1 MLTRASGIETRA
13 ESAYLLARVSVPDA
27 GPRHD
32 LRCAVKAGQAEAL
45 SFLAQRPDWA
55 AGTHRRPK
63 QRRPEAGAGEKIELE
78 NRLSPGEQK
87 INSLT
92 GAGTKD
98 ARQNKNK
105 ESIWTKDPM
114 VQ

>member
-1 MLTRASGIETRA
+1 LASGARLKPVRQKH
-13 ESAYLLARVSVPDA
+13 SASWHRDQTGQLALTVDQSNE
-27 GPRHD
+27 D
-32 LRCAVKAGQAEAL
+32 LRQALE
-45 SFLAQRPDWA
+45 R
-55 AGTHRRPK
+55 
-63 QRRPEAGAGEKIELE
+63 IELE